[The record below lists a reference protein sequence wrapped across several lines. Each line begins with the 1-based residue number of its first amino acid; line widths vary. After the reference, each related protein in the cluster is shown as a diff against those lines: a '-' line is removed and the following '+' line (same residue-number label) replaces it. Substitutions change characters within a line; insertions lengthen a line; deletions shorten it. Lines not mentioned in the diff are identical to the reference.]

1 MCRKILLLSLF
12 LFQTVHG
19 MQTFQSTYRDGMKKI
34 FEYAMWVE
42 VKSLEGWRFGQPL
55 PEPSN
60 DAWHTIRRNY
70 TLQLVSKHFK
80 SVFWDCFALQE
91 KDFVIQMLLRF
102 NGKNKKSCNDL
113 VDIAVSMQASL
124 YPLLRHALCEKYN
137 PACVRAILAIG
148 DTDVINKAGSGVI
161 DRLDDKSLNCLKTP
175 LYLAIEMRHID
186 SAKLLLDYPMIDVN
200 ATFPLGEAVNKENV
214 EVIKLL
220 LTRSEIQ
227 VALSNDVNAIFLLR
241 EAVRKENVEIVKLL
255 LAHPKIRVNAVN
267 ENGETALFV
276 AVNSHEYNREF
287 AKNSLHGII
296 ALLIQAGIDTT
307 VKNKNGYTA
316 FDIAC
321 QPVQEMIKK
330 ALAKKNN
337 L

>member
-1 MCRKILLLSLF
+1 MYRRILLLNLF

-19 MQTFQSTYRDGMKKI
+19 MQTFQSTCRDGMKKI

-42 VKSLEGWRFGQPL
+42 VKSLDGWRFGQSL

-60 DAWHTIRRNY
+60 DEWHTIRRNY
-70 TLQLVSKHFK
+70 TLQLVSKDFK
-80 SVFWDCFALQE
+80 NVFWDCFNSQG
-91 KDFVIQMLLRF
+91 KDDVIQKLLRF
-102 NGKNKKSCNDL
+102 NGKNNKNSNDL

-124 YPLLRHALCEKYN
+124 YPLFRHALCEKYN

-161 DRLDDKSLNCLKTP
+161 DRLDTKSLNSLKTP
-175 LYLAIEMRHID
+175 LYLAIEMRHTN

-200 ATFPLGEAVNKENV
+200 ATFPLGEAVSKENV
-214 EVIKLL
+214 EVVKLL
-220 LTRSEIQ
+220 LARSEIQ
-227 VALSNDVNAIFLLR
+227 VACSMTDVNETFLLR

-276 AVNSHEYNREF
+276 VANSHEYNCQF

-307 VKNKNGYTA
+307 VKNKNGYAA

-321 QPVQEMIKK
+321 QPVQAMIKK
-330 ALAKKNN
+330 ALAKK
-337 L
+337 